1 MCLSNIEL
9 IQFWLVESH
18 SDCSLS
24 VVELESVPFESDS
37 LESSVSAD
45 SLSLSLSSALSLTA
59 NKDKDKKK
67 REMNANLQHI
77 NQWTLNYHYLLS

>member
-9 IQFWLVESH
+9 IQFWLLESH

-24 VVELESVPFESDS
+24 VLELESVPFESDS

-45 SLSLSLSSALSLTA
+45 SLSLSLSSVSSLTA
-59 NKDKDKKK
+59 NSDKDKKKK
-67 REMNANLQHI
+67 REMNFLCKSSTYQSMD
-77 NQWTLNYHYLLS
+77 T